1 VEASVAATLGSAD
14 GAAAGWSSFG
24 EQPIIGEVEI
34 RTAAASI
41 NGSDL
46 PFGLVSNVIIF
57 PVLWRA
63 SNN

>member
-1 VEASVAATLGSAD
+1 VAGAVAVTLGSAD
-14 GAAAGWSSFG
+14 GTAAGWSSFR

-57 PVLWRA
+57 LVLWRA
-63 SNN
+63 SNS